1 MIQSNTQKIEMI
13 HEYLKNESLMHYNYT
28 KYKLIMKLA
37 ELKGIVNTP
46 LQYEPE
52 TKPLKECNSE
62 EALLMKARHIL
73 KMQKELINELREGAD
88 EEFLEEIQA
97 DEVEVQVDAF
107 LEDHQLPK
115 FT

>member
-1 MIQSNTQKIEMI
+1 
-13 HEYLKNESLMHYNYT
+13 MHYNYT
-28 KYKLIMKLA
+28 KTKLLTKLA
-37 ELKGIVNTP
+37 ELKGMVNAP
-46 LQYEPE
+46 LEYEPD
-52 TKPLKECNSE
+52 TKPLQECNSE

-73 KMQKELINELREGAD
+73 EMQKELINQLREGAD

>member
-1 MIQSNTQKIEMI
+1 MIGNDTQKISRINELMQ
-13 HEYLKNESLMHYNYT
+13 NESLMHYNYT
-28 KYKLIMKLA
+28 KHELIVLLAKLKKIAK
-37 ELKGIVNTP
+37 EP
-46 LQYEPE
+46 L
-52 TKPLKECNSE
+52 TKPLQECNSE

-73 KMQKELINELREGAD
+73 KMQKGLIHELREGAD

-97 DEVEVQVDAF
+97 DEVEIQVDSF